1 MTTPELARFRTLA
14 YDRFGIVIADDAE
27 SFMRSRLRVFATE
40 TGHDSLEGL
49 LAAAVGN
56 GGGKGQAK
64 DDLLLDI
71 VERISTNHSY
81 FYREPAYFE
90 FMRTHA
96 LPDIESRMAKSR
108 SSDVRIWSAAAAAG
122 EEAYSIVMAMRD
134 YFGPHYKDLDAGV
147 LATDIAKGALRRG
160 ASGVY
165 RGEVFR
171 HVPEAWRTRFLE
183 QIGEDRYRVIKPIR
197 DDVMFRW
204 LNLNG
209 PLDMLRGG
217 FHIIFCR
224 NVMIYFDDHAR
235 ERLVKA
241 LTGML
246 APGGFLFIGHTD
258 DAEYARRYLE
268 QLRPAIFRKAAR

>member
-1 MTTPELARFRTLA
+1 VSTSDLARFRTLA

-27 SFMRSRLRVFATE
+27 SFMRSRLRTFAAE
-40 TGHDSLEGL
+40 NGHGTLEGL
-49 LAAAVGN
+49 VAAAIEN
-56 GGGKGQAK
+56 GK

-81 FYREPAYFE
+81 FYREPAHFE
-90 FMRTHA
+90 FMRNHA
-96 LPDIESRMAKSR
+96 LPETERRMAKSR
-108 SSDVRIWSAAAAAG
+108 SKDVRIWSAAAAAG
-122 EEAYSIVMAMRD
+122 EEAYSIVMAMHD

-160 ASGVY
+160 AAGIY
-165 RGEVFR
+165 RGEAFR
-171 HVPEAWRTRFLE
+171 HVPDAWRDRFLE
-183 QIGEDRYRVIKPIR
+183 QVGEDRYRVIKPVR

-209 PLDMLRGG
+209 RLDMLRGG

-224 NVMIYFDDHAR
+224 NVMIYFDERAR
-235 ERLVKA
+235 ERLVQA
-241 LTGML
+241 LEAML

-258 DAEYARRYLE
+258 DAEYPRRYLE